1 MTPTT
6 SIKSKNNDK
15 LCDTKVR
22 LLCEEAEQEISHLYD
37 IFDILVPKKIETNE
51 AQTTK
56 SINNNETSNMSNQD
70 DDEEGRVMMKDI
82 VPWDLTQ
89 GDIGEDFTHFFSPN
103 IFSPKKIETNE
114 AQTTKSINNNETSN
128 MSSKTT
134 TYQDDDEWEEN
145 LPLCQ
150 LLEPK
155 TRPPS
160 WKWRKTFSKLV
171 VPEIELDWLQNMR
184 LLAKPPP
191 PPQTAE
197 FGWGS
202 QQEAN
207 KTKMKKTKTKTKTNK
222 TKKDKKD
229 KKEKNEYHFD
239 DFVKSNILSFINQPP
254 LVKIVSNE
262 WWKKNRCDVL
272 YREIEVNGRHS
283 SVVTT
288 QYRDVT
294 RHIDTRKTKKA
305 LGIKGAGKLKVFVEY
320 DDKEDFDE
328 RAQTQIV
335 YKYGVCALPS
345 HPLGKH
351 TEWGFMAKCPQGKA
365 YVVFK

>member
-1 MTPTT
+1 MTSTT
-6 SIKSKNNDK
+6 SFKSKNNDK

-22 LLCEEAEQEISHLYD
+22 LLCEEAEQEINHLYD

-56 SINNNETSNMSNQD
+56 SINNNN
-70 DDEEGRVMMKDI
+70 
-82 VPWDLTQ
+82 
-89 GDIGEDFTHFFSPN
+89 
-103 IFSPKKIETNE
+103 
-114 AQTTKSINNNETSN
+114 TSN
-128 MSSKTT
+128 MSSK
-134 TYQDDDEWEEN
+134 
-145 LPLCQ
+145 
-150 LLEPK
+150 
-155 TRPPS
+155 
-160 WKWRKTFSKLV
+160 
-171 VPEIELDWLQNMR
+171 I
-184 LLAKPPP
+184 APPP

-207 KTKMKKTKTKTKTNK
+207 KTK
-222 TKKDKKD
+222 KD
-229 KKEKNEYHFD
+229 KKEKNDKNEYHFD
-239 DFVKSNILSFINQPP
+239 DLVKNNILSFINQPP

-294 RHIDTRKTKKA
+294 RHTDTKVTKKA
-305 LGIKGAGKLKVFVEY
+305 LGIKGAGKLKVFVDY
-320 DDKEDFDE
+320 GDSDDFDE

-335 YKYGVCALPS
+335 YKYDVCALPS
-345 HPLGKH
+345 HPLGKD
-351 TEWGFMAKCPQGKA
+351 TEWGFMARCPQGKA
-365 YVVFK
+365 YVVFN